1 MQPKHH
7 LAIIAIFLLTLT
19 TKTISGRTGLST
31 IDVTYDDRCIR
42 QDRPWMEFSPNCSLD
57 EETNPNVILIGYL
70 GYFDVI
76 DGFGKL
82 ISGAIPEAI
91 ERINK

>member
-1 MQPKHH
+1 MQFKNH
-7 LAIIAIFLLTLT
+7 LTVTTIFLLTLT
-19 TKTISGRTGLST
+19 CKTICGNDALST
-31 IDVTYDDRCIR
+31 VGVKYDNRCIR
-42 QDRPWMEFSPNCSLD
+42 QDRPWMEFSSNCSID
-57 EETNPNVILIGYL
+57 KNVNPNVILIGYL